1 MGVVTQKM
9 ELKKAII
16 FTTMKRVS
24 KKEIEMNAD
33 IIRKHLDINGGCSII
48 ALKKRL
54 KMNDK
59 EFHSALDW
67 LIRENKIMFFVK
79 GKIGNH
85 DS

>member
-1 MGVVTQKM
+1 
-9 ELKKAII
+9 
-16 FTTMKRVS
+16 MKRIS

-33 IIRKHLDINGGCSII
+33 IIRQYLDINGGCSII

-59 EFHSALDW
+59 EFHTALDC
-67 LIRENKIMFFVK
+67 LIRENKIKFYVK
-79 GKIGNH
+79 GIIGNH